1 VAQGISIMTKNTRLS
16 GLEKPWQM
24 ALTLAWEAYVGGN
37 IGVGAVLTD
46 PRRRVVAVGRNRVS
60 DRKAPPGRLRST
72 FIAHAEID
80 ILGQLVPGD
89 YWHHTLWTTLEP
101 CPLCSIAVVTS
112 NVGNVTFA
120 ARDRLWDGISRLAE
134 LNEFIASRWPVRSG
148 PLGGPVSVFSVF
160 SELLPPLWFLER
172 KPNGTVVQKYESQHP
187 RLLALARSLSTDAQ
201 FAGLKA
207 HQLNV
212 ALDQLWAD
220 LAAIDV
226 E

>member
-1 VAQGISIMTKNTRLS
+1 MTKNSRLS
-16 GLEKPWQM
+16 ALEKPWQM

-37 IGVGAVLTD
+37 VGVGAVLTD
-46 PRRRVVAVGRNRVS
+46 ARRRIVAVGRNRVS

-72 FIAHAEID
+72 PIAHAELD
-80 ILGQLVPGD
+80 VLGQLVPGD

-112 NVGNVTFA
+112 NVGSVSFA

-134 LNEFIASRWPVRSG
+134 LNEFIGSRWPVRSG
-148 PLGGPVSVFSVF
+148 PLGGPVSVFS
-160 SELLPPLWFLER
+160 ELLPLLWFLEH
-172 KPNGTVVQKYESQHP
+172 KPNGSVIQKYESQHP

-201 FAGLKA
+201 FARLKA
-207 HQLNV
+207 HSINV
-212 ALDQLWAD
+212 ALDQLWVD
-220 LAAIDV
+220 LAAIDD